1 MKEANDELAKAELSL
16 KETEERTGL
25 IQLDNQSRVMLQ
37 AYAELRAQVEAKQ
50 VEAQSMRSFAT
61 SENPDL
67 VRAEEELRALQD
79 QLTRLERG
87 KGGHS
92 PTDLALEKVP
102 GVSLEYIRKL
112 REVKYY
118 EALFEL
124 LAKQYEAARIDE
136 ARDASVIQV
145 LDKAIVPEKRSW
157 PKRSYMILA
166 VTLFSLFLAISLV
179 FAGEQLERL
188 RKNR

>member
-1 MKEANDELAKAELSL
+1 MRS
-16 KETEERTGL
+16 GP
-25 IQLDNQSRVMLQ
+25 IS
-37 AYAELRAQVEAKQ
+37 ELRP
-50 VEAQSMRSFAT
+50 R

-102 GVSLEYIRKL
+102 GVSLEHIRKL

-124 LAKQYEAARIDE
+124 
-136 ARDASVIQV
+136 
-145 LDKAIVPEKRSW
+145 W
-157 PKRSYMILA
+157 PSNTR
-166 VTLFSLFLAISLV
+166 
-179 FAGEQLERL
+179 QLELTRPEML
-188 RKNR
+188 LLFKY